1 MKFTI
6 DKKERH
12 TIFKLDEQKLNSV
25 NAPILK
31 SELILLNTE
40 GFKNIVLD
48 LNEVGYSDSSGL
60 SSLLV
65 GNRLCSSSGGS
76 LVICNLQPA
85 LEKLVTISQLDNV
98 LNIVPTTQEAE
109 DFVMME
115 EVARDF
121 DTKSE

>member
-40 GFKNIVLD
+40 GFKNIILD
-48 LNEVGYSDSSGL
+48 LNEVAYSDSSGL

-85 LEKLVTISQLDNV
+85 VEKLITISQLDNV

-115 EVARDF
+115 EVAREF